1 MVSVIARGAVEYTQ
15 EQFHNIYGST
25 FSTVVAAQPVKLS
38 DMSNIYKSLKRSMLS
53 FIGGAREVI
62 LLDESEEENDTG
74 KFDYADQ
81 VNALKRKLELR
92 QKSDYF
98 DILGKCMKL
107 MTEKSSRHD
116 TIALEI
122 YYSISVLL
130 LQFVNENHF
139 QETIAFHVAMYK
151 LTRADAHE
159 SWIEAAEYL
168 TKVSKAVFLLLEEKE
183 DKLANH
189 ALNRVVNYIDG
200 HLDEELSLTALAE
213 IGGFN
218 SSYLSRLFKQ
228 VQNETIGD
236 YILHKRLELAKKLL
250 SDTDVK
256 IQDISVK
263 CGYISPHSF
272 TRAFRNEVG
281 ISPTE
286 YREIELDKRSQIM

>member
-1 MVSVIARGAVEYTQ
+1 
-15 EQFHNIYGST
+15 
-25 FSTVVAAQPVKLS
+25 
-38 DMSNIYKSLKRSMLS
+38 
-53 FIGGAREVI
+53 
-62 LLDESEEENDTG
+62 
-74 KFDYADQ
+74 
-81 VNALKRKLELR
+81 
-92 QKSDYF
+92 
-98 DILGKCMKL
+98 

-139 QETIAFHVAMYK
+139 QETIAFHVGMYK

-168 TKVSKAVFLLLEEKE
+168 TQVSKAVFLLLEEKE